1 MMLHGRQMVRKFLFV
16 KATLKAKAVQDYAC
30 SILQIGQTT
39 RLGPILHPVCPLI
52 SLQTASKLSMAV
64 ATTRQMEER

>member
-30 SILQIGQTT
+30 SILRIGQTT

-52 SLQTASKLSMAV
+52 SLQTVNRLFMAEV
-64 ATTRQMEER
+64 TTRLMEER